1 MTEEIS
7 TYENIGHV
15 EFNYPKKY
23 IFGTNA
29 VDNIYREVE
38 LFIKKGSKILIVTDK
53 NLLEMGLVNRALK
66 PLEEENYAL
75 TIYDQAY
82 QEPTIK
88 MVESVAEKARA
99 ENPALVIGFGGGSAL
114 DMAKFAAA
122 AVTNPG
128 PMKDYITYLQDS
140 IKVPPV
146 PKILIPTTAGT
157 GSEASGYAV
166 VIEEKGYKGFVMSP
180 KIVSDVAIVDPTLS
194 QSMPPKLTA
203 HTGLDALSHGLEA
216 VLSFTANMFS
226 DTYAYRAVQL
236 TAKYLRRAYHHGKD
250 LVARSGMALAATY
263 GGIAITTPAAVNV
276 GHCIGE
282 TIGPRYRIPHGAAC
296 GLVLPYITKFNIAA
310 WPERVASLAKFF
322 TADPAKDVRKRAY
335 QVVEGLKDLLLDLN
349 MPISLKELNVP
360 RENLEELATFIA
372 KEQQYNY
379 GLPDINPAVITL
391 ENTKALLNDI
401 WEGNI

>member
-1 MTEEIS
+1 MSEEIS
-7 TYENIGHV
+7 NIGHV

-29 VDNIYREVE
+29 VDNICREVE
-38 LFIKKGSKILIVTDK
+38 PFAPKGSKILVVTDK
-53 NLLEMGLVNRALK
+53 NLMNIGLVNRILK
-66 PLEEENYAL
+66 PLEEEKYTL
-75 TIYDQAY
+75 TIYDGAS
-82 QEPTIK
+82 QEPTMS
-88 MVESVAEKARA
+88 MVEKVAEKARA
-99 ENPALVIGFGGGSAL
+99 EKPDLVIGFGGGSAL
-114 DMAKFAAA
+114 DMAKFASA

-140 IKVPPV
+140 IKVQPV

-180 KIVSDVAIVDPTLS
+180 KIVSEVAIVDPTLS

-203 HTGLDALSHGLEA
+203 HTGLDALAHGVEA

-226 DTYAYRAVQL
+226 DTYAYRAVEL
-236 TAKYLRRAYHHGKD
+236 AAKHLRRAYHHGKD
-250 LVARSGMALAATY
+250 LVARAGMALAATY
-263 GGIAITTPAAVNV
+263 GGIAITTPAAVNI
-276 GHCIGE
+276 GHCLGE
-282 TIGPRYRIPHGAAC
+282 TIGPRYHIPHGAAC

-322 TADPAKDVRKRAY
+322 TDEPARDVRKRAL
-335 QVVEGLKDLLLDLN
+335 QVVEGLKELLLDLN
-349 MPISLKELNVP
+349 IPISLKELNVP
-360 RENLEELATFIA
+360 REYLDELAAFIA

-391 ENTKALLNDI
+391 ENTKALLRDI

>member
-1 MTEEIS
+1 MTEEILTGS
-7 TYENIGHV
+7 IGHV

-23 IFGTNA
+23 IFGPNA
-29 VDNIYREVE
+29 VDNICREVE
-38 LFIKKGSKILIVTDK
+38 PFAPKGSKILIVTDK
-53 NLLEMGLVNRALK
+53 NLVDLGLANRILK
-66 PLEEENYAL
+66 PLEEEKYQLA
-75 TIYDQAY
+75 IYDQAS
-82 QEPTIK
+82 QEPTIS
-88 MVESVAEKARA
+88 MVEKVAERARA
-99 ENPALVIGFGGGSAL
+99 EKPALVIGFGGGSAL
-114 DMAKFAAA
+114 DMAKFASA

-128 PMKDYITYLQDS
+128 PMKEYITYLQDS

-146 PKILIPTTAGT
+146 PKILVPTTAGT

-194 QSMPPKLTA
+194 QSMPPRLTA

-226 DTYAYRAVQL
+226 DTYAYRTVELA
-236 TAKYLRRAYHHGKD
+236 AKYLRRAYHHGKD
-250 LVARSGMALAATY
+250 LVARAGMALAATY
-263 GGIAITTPAAVNV
+263 GGIAITTPAAVNI
-276 GHCIGE
+276 GHCLGE
-282 TIGPRYRIPHGAAC
+282 TIGPKYRIPHGAAC
-296 GLVLPYITKFNIAA
+296 GIVLPYITKFNIAA

-322 TADPAKDVRKRAY
+322 TDEPAKDVRARAM
-335 QVVEGLKDLLLDLN
+335 QVVEGLKELLLDLN
-349 MPISLKELNVP
+349 MPLSLKELNVP
-360 RENLEELATFIA
+360 RDQLAEMAEFIA

-391 ENTKALLNDI
+391 ENTKKLLNDI